1 MEAADL
7 SKVTRWGKVQAWWLL
22 HPGTGLDHF
31 GVMAALATYADA
43 DGICDPSQNTL
54 AKRLNRS
61 RPWVNRVVAELV
73 EKGLL
78 EKDGR
83 TRRNGG
89 TTSCQYRLRMTPV
102 SPSTTPVSD
111 DDSPCHRADAT
122 QLYTKQNQNSPDT
135 PADDAQSYRL
145 GAKDEAKDELPD
157 DAIEEHTALFIARC
171 RAKGYAIGRSRADDT
186 WLSWLIDDNRKARVK
201 GDGAPSGF
209 QRARPNPA
217 ANREDRYNAWATSA
231 SIPRA
236 AP

>member
-1 MEAADL
+1 
-7 SKVTRWGKVQAWWLL
+7 
-22 HPGTGLDHF
+22 
-31 GVMAALATYADA
+31 MAALATYADA

-78 EKDGR
+78 QKDGR

-102 SPSTTPVSD
+102 SLPTDPVND
-111 DDSPCHRADAT
+111 DDSPRHQADTT
-122 QLYTKQNQNSPDT
+122 QLYTKHNQNSPAT
-135 PADDAQSYRL
+135 PASNSSSEQPE
-145 GAKDEAKDELPD
+145 AKDEAKDELPD
-157 DAIEEHTALFIARC
+157 DWTPTPQTINKALALYPDAAIEEHTALFIARC

-186 WLSWLIDDNRKARVK
+186 WLSWLIDDNRKARMK
-201 GDGAPSGF
+201 ADGAPSGF
-209 QRARPNPA
+209 QRTRPNPA

-236 AP
+236 AA